1 VRAGAGQTEIYC
13 FDSERFD
20 QMKDFD
26 FFGDG
31 RIEDGGILQTVAQRF
46 VIESY
51 FVERIEIDG
60 RLMIPIVN

>member
-1 VRAGAGQTEIYC
+1 
-13 FDSERFD
+13 
-20 QMKDFD
+20 MKDFD

-51 FVERIEIDG
+51 FVARIEIDG
-60 RLMIPIVN
+60 RLKIPIVN